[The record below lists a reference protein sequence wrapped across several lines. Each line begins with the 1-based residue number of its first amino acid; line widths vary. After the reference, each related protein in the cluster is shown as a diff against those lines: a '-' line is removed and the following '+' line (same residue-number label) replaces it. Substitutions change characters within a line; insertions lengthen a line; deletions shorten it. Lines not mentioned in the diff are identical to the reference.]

1 MYTTDL
7 VETKISELG
16 ITGTRPFKLI
26 ESATRRTQTVTGS
39 PYLGAFDSFRFYDA
53 CTKSL
58 SHCDVVHERN
68 TLFSVGAAM
77 AARRLK
83 RPYVLSLDADE
94 ILELDYRDQ
103 PLRGIRRIAAQ
114 RMAQFTYT
122 TANAITCVS
131 PAAKRHFVAKWGI
144 PADKIYV
151 IPNGVD
157 VSSFQQPAINIASQ
171 PSFASNGK
179 QTVMFVGG
187 FWHWH
192 GLDLLVDSFRDVA
205 ARVPNVQLVLVGD
218 GPTRSALEERVAK
231 QGLNEKVIFTGS
243 VAHTMIPALLAT
255 ANICVAPY
263 PHFSVEFWMS
273 PMKIYEYMAAGKALV
288 AADIGLISEVIR
300 DRETGRLVSPGDAQA
315 LANVLAELLLDPA
328 QQKQLGEN
336 AQQKAILEHSWER
349 YIAQLEALYSDVI
362 K

>member
-1 MYTTDL
+1 
-7 VETKISELG
+7 
-16 ITGTRPFKLI
+16 
-26 ESATRRTQTVTGS
+26 
-39 PYLGAFDSFRFYDA
+39 
-53 CTKSL
+53 
-58 SHCDVVHERN
+58 
-68 TLFSVGAAM
+68 
-77 AARRLK
+77 
-83 RPYVLSLDADE
+83 
-94 ILELDYRDQ
+94 
-103 PLRGIRRIAAQ
+103 
-114 RMAQFTYT
+114 
-122 TANAITCVS
+122 
-131 PAAKRHFVAKWGI
+131 
-144 PADKIYV
+144 
-151 IPNGVD
+151 
-157 VSSFQQPAINIASQ
+157 
-171 PSFASNGK
+171 
-179 QTVMFVGG
+179 MFVGG